1 MNMIAAAVGRI
12 LLALIFIVS
21 GASKLFDTAAT
32 EAMITGAGFPGG
44 LAIPTGAFELIAGLA
59 IALGFMTRLFSIL
72 LAGFC
77 LLTAVLF
84 HQNVTDPIQAA
95 MALKNVAIAGGL
107 LCLFAHSQMRWS
119 YDSMKLKR
127 RAEIAERDGVTKAHD
142 ADVRVAAAEAR
153 AEGLRSAPVA
163 AAPVVAA
170 PAVDRN
176 RDGVDDRD
184 QSVAPVSRHDRNRD
198 GVEDSEKRTI
208 FSPQHD
214 RDRNGIDDRAQ
225 PIDPRLRP

>member
-1 MNMIAAAVGRI
+1 
-12 LLALIFIVS
+12 
-21 GASKLFDTAAT
+21 
-32 EAMITGAGFPGG
+32 
-44 LAIPTGAFELIAGLA
+44 
-59 IALGFMTRLFSIL
+59 MTRLFSIL

-84 HQNVTDPIQAA
+84 HQNVTDPMQAA
-95 MALKNVAIAGGL
+95 MAMKNVAIAGGL

-119 YDSMKLKR
+119 YDSMKLTR
-127 RAEIAERDGVTKAHD
+127 RAEIAERDGVTKAHE

-184 QSVAPVSRHDRNRD
+184 QNVAPVSRHDRNRD
-198 GVEDSEKRTI
+198 GVEDSENRTI
-208 FSPQHD
+208 FSPRHD
-214 RDRNGIDDRAQ
+214 RDRDGIDDRVE